1 MNPDLL
7 LSTSPELT
15 DDDAGGHGAR
25 WGVFDDDVP
34 SLMGKWLGVAVNDA
48 EASRFGMNDPF
59 ALGQLVAQGEPSAFA
74 LLHTGQAR
82 GEGQAGLMALIH
94 QDPGGPDHAP
104 RNALWSAFP
113 FFGDGR
119 QVLAEVEEIGVFP
132 NRIEA
137 RLRLGLSSG
146 AVVFAFDSGFVQ
158 SRAVYRAGERYR
170 FVLSALAYDMGPA
183 QSLDHVID
191 DADEIRR
198 FHARNAWSEVH
209 GGWTMED
216 EAASLAAWQPQ
227 SPEDLEP
234 IHINLGQMAV
244 LLPSSTGP
252 ADDAQYVGE
261 VVQVT
266 PRAVRVLDVD
276 FWRVDTVVIRA
287 EEDVVIP
294 IYVAEHLFEND
305 WRPEVGQYVTGS
317 LWLQA
322 YALGLEKSPT

>member
-1 MNPDLL
+1 M
-7 LSTSPELT
+7 
-15 DDDAGGHGAR
+15 
-25 WGVFDDDVP
+25 
-34 SLMGKWLGVAVNDA
+34 
-48 EASRFGMNDPF
+48 
-59 ALGQLVAQGEPSAFA
+59 
-74 LLHTGQAR
+74 
-82 GEGQAGLMALIH
+82 
-94 QDPGGPDHAP
+94 
-104 RNALWSAFP
+104 
-113 FFGDGR
+113 
-119 QVLAEVEEIGVFP
+119 AEVEEIGVFP
-132 NRIEA
+132 NSLEA

-146 AVVFAFDSGFVQ
+146 ATVFAFDAGFVQ
-158 SRAVYRAGERYR
+158 SRAVYRAGECYR

-183 QSLDHVID
+183 QSLDHVIED
-191 DADEIRR
+191 EAEIRR
-198 FHARNAWSEVH
+198 FHARNAWAQVH
-209 GGWTMED
+209 GGWTKED

-252 ADDAQYVGE
+252 ADDAQFVGE

-287 EEDVVIP
+287 DEDVVIP

-305 WRPEVGQYVTGS
+305 WHPEVGQYVTGS

-322 YALGLEKSPT
+322 YASGHAETEVDF